1 MRIGIRKKL
10 IISFFSMLILP
21 MFAVLVTGFNT
32 QNTPAVL
39 TVVQI
44 ILALLIPFCICA
56 LILGWIISSSILK
69 PLQELNLATKK
80 IKDGNFEFPFNYK
93 NNDEMGDLC
102 VAFDLMRKQL
112 KMSLEKQAAL
122 EYSRK
127 ELIASISHDL
137 RTPMSSIKGYVEGL
151 QDGIIHDRGKFNR
164 YITVIKNKTES
175 LDNLI
180 ESLFQYSQLDINDQK
195 EAFCVRDSKELLETV
210 INPIE
215 IEFADL
221 PVQLEAIKPFPSVR
235 IYANENGIAQVFDNL
250 ISNAKRYVDENGTIT
265 IQASVDGD
273 YLKISVKDNGI
284 GISQED
290 LPYVFDHFYRSEKSR
305 SRHFG
310 GTGLGLAICKKV
322 IENHGGKIW
331 AESMLDVGTT
341 FYFTVPLAHNQK

>member
-21 MFAVLVTGFNT
+21 TFAVLVTGFHT
-32 QNTPAVL
+32 QNTPVVL
-39 TVVQI
+39 IAVQI

-69 PLQELNLATKK
+69 PLNELNLATKK
-80 IKDGNFEFPFNYK
+80 IMDRNFEFVLNYK
-93 NNDEMGDLC
+93 KNDEMGDLC
-102 VAFDLMRKQL
+102 IAFDLMRKQL
-112 KMSLEKQAAL
+112 KTSLEKQAAL

-151 QDGIIHDRGKFNR
+151 QDGIIHDRERFNR
-164 YITVIKNKTES
+164 YITVIKNKTQS

-195 EAFCVRDSKELLETV
+195 DALCMRDSRELLETV
-210 INPIE
+210 INPIA
-215 IEFADL
+215 IEFADQA
-221 PVQLEAIKPFPSVR
+221 VQLKVIEPFPSVR
-235 IYANENGIAQVFDNL
+235 LYANENSIAQVFDNL

-265 IQASVDGD
+265 IQAGVDSG
-273 YLKISVKDNGI
+273 YLKISVQDNGI

-290 LPYVFDHFYRSEKSR
+290 LPHVFDHFYRSEKSR
-305 SRHFG
+305 SRNFG
-310 GTGLGLAICKKV
+310 GAGLGLAICKKV

-341 FYFTVPLAHNQK
+341 FYFTIPVAS